1 MRNGRVGKFIVR
13 TKSPESTEVSGKMS
27 ALEKI
32 AWMKEHNP
40 RARLI
45 PYSATYYNAVS
56 ELNTQVRG
64 TLVRPPV
71 PDWFCGHVN
80 DDGWPWLDDM
90 ANGLGGNDAA
100 IPMAKRRAEDDMSD
114 YPWDKCC
121 EYGMEPNTP
130 AYMWCE
136 EPALYAQ
143 NEDETFLSD
152 FTIDTVYEDATFPE
166 TEAGF
171 AGVDCTTN
179 EELPKKSG
187 EWSCGGWSGG
197 QIGKA
202 NVNIN
207 SATISGRSK
216 VAWNYS
222 KGASVVDGW
231 GVNRALICLGLLYS
245 GNWYSGK
252 IDWVKPGQTHKD
264 LKNVKCGY
272 NGWTAGILEK
282 ATKAKV
288 CVCNSS
294 TKACSNWYEFTL

>member
-1 MRNGRVGKFIVR
+1 MKNGRIGNFVVR
-13 TKSPESTEVSGKMS
+13 TKSPGVTVISGKMS

-40 RARLI
+40 NAKLI
-45 PYSATYYNAVS
+45 PYSATYFNAVA

-64 TLVRPPV
+64 TMVRPPV
-71 PDWFCGHVN
+71 PEWFCGYVS
-80 DDGWPWLDDM
+80 DDGWPWLDDR
-90 ANGLGGNDAA
+90 ANGFGGND
-100 IPMAKRRAEDDMSD
+100 MLLVGVRKRAEDDMSD

-152 FTIDTVYEDATFPE
+152 FTIDTVYEDAKYPGKE
-166 TEAGF
+166 GAG
-171 AGVDCTTN
+171 AECVQD
-179 EELPKKSG
+179 EKLPAKSG

-197 QIGKA
+197 NIGKA
-202 NVNIN
+202 DVKI
-207 SATISGRSK
+207 SGATMSGRSK
-216 VAWNYS
+216 ISWNYS

-231 GVNRALICLGLLYS
+231 GVNRALVCLGLYAG

-252 IDWVKPGQTHKD
+252 IDWVRPGQTQKD

-272 NGWTAGILEK
+272 NGWTGGALEK

-294 TKACSNWYEFTL
+294 TKACSNWYEFTP